1 MREAEEKRKRRKKNM
16 AVVPMKSL
24 LESGVHFGHRTHKW
38 HPAMKSY
45 IFTERNGIHIID
57 LQKTSKALD
66 IAFNVVRDSVAEGG
80 VVLFVGTKRQA
91 QETIQLEAT
100 RASMPYVTARWLG
113 GTLTN
118 WRTIR
123 QRINELERLERMRD
137 SGDFGRITKKEA
149 LIHMR
154 EIERLEG
161 LLSGLRKLARP
172 PEMLFVVDVSREV
185 TAIHEANLLKIPV
198 VAMVDTNCDPSNV
211 DYVIPSNDDAI
222 RAIKLI
228 VGKIA
233 DAALEG
239 LGARKEEIVEEEVRT
254 IARAGVEEAELSDE
268 ELLGEATLAKLVTH
282 PRDIPVDELVSVAE
296 ELKDEKS
303 EEVPLEEEEVTELT
317 GEEGEEAAVAEEV
330 EETAVA
336 EEVEEAAAAEV
347 VEEAAVAEE
356 VEEAAVAEE
365 VEEAAVAEEV
375 VEEEAAAEEMAA
387 DEAVEEEAGE
397 VAPDKADGSEGQ
409 EA

>member
-1 MREAEEKRKRRKKNM
+1 M

-38 HPAMKSY
+38 HPAMKQY

-66 IAFNVVRDSVAEGG
+66 TAYNVVRDTVANGG

-91 QETIQLEAT
+91 QETIQLEAS

-137 SGDFGRITKKEA
+137 SGDFGRITKKEG
-149 LIHMR
+149 LIIMR

-161 LLSGLRKLARP
+161 LLSGVRKLVRP
-172 PEMLFVVDVSREV
+172 PDMLFVVDVSREF
-185 TAIHEANLLKIPV
+185 TAIHEANLLNIPV

-222 RAIKLI
+222 RAIKLV

-239 LGARKEEIVEEEVRT
+239 LGARKEEVIEEEERVV
-254 IARAGVEEAELSDE
+254 ARAGVEEAELSDE
-268 ELLGEATLAKLVTH
+268 ELLGEATLAKLISH
-282 PRDIPVDELVSVAE
+282 PKDLAAADIAEIEE
-296 ELKDEKS
+296 ELGEEK
-303 EEVPLEEEEVTELT
+303 EEFELEEEEVDELI
-317 GEEGEEAAVAEEV
+317 GEAEGEE
-330 EETAVA
+330 
-336 EEVEEAAAAEV
+336 
-347 VEEAAVAEE
+347 
-356 VEEAAVAEE
+356 
-365 VEEAAVAEEV
+365 
-375 VEEEAAAEEMAA
+375 EEEEN
-387 DEAVEEEAGE
+387 EEEQNE
-397 VAPDKADGSEGQ
+397 EEQNEEEQNEEEQNEEEQNEEESDEDSNEDEEEK
-409 EA
+409 

>member
-1 MREAEEKRKRRKKNM
+1 M

-38 HPAMKSY
+38 HPAMKPY

-66 IAFNVVRDSVAEGG
+66 TAYNVVRDTVANGG

-137 SGDFGRITKKEA
+137 GGDFGRITKKEG
-149 LIHMR
+149 LIIMR
-154 EIERLEG
+154 EIDRLEG
-161 LLSGLRKLARP
+161 LLSGVRKLVRP
-172 PEMLFVVDVSREV
+172 PEMLFVVDVSREF
-185 TAIHEANLLKIPV
+185 TAIHEANLLNIPV

-222 RAIKLI
+222 RAIKLV

-233 DAALEG
+233 DACIEG
-239 LGARKEEIVEEEVRT
+239 LGARKEEVVEEQAHVV
-254 IARAGVEEAELSDE
+254 ARAGVEEAELSDE
-268 ELLGEATLAKLVTH
+268 ELLGEATLAKLITH
-282 PRDIPVDELVSVAE
+282 PKDLAPAE
-296 ELKDEKS
+296 IAEIEEEFEEEKG
-303 EEVPLEEEEVTELT
+303 EEFELEEEEVDELI
-317 GEEGEEAAVAEEV
+317 GEEGEEEED
-330 EETAVA
+330 T
-336 EEVEEAAAAEV
+336 
-347 VEEAAVAEE
+347 
-356 VEEAAVAEE
+356 
-365 VEEAAVAEEV
+365 
-375 VEEEAAAEEMAA
+375 EEESEGDQSDEDVA
-387 DEAVEEEAGE
+387 DEEEH
-397 VAPDKADGSEGQ
+397 EGD
-409 EA
+409 EDEEK